1 MKNQNKTNQNKK
13 LKLERQTIREI
24 KPSDLE
30 QNVVGGAE
38 NNEHENDRTEPC

>member
-1 MKNQNKTNQNKK
+1 MKNQSKTNEKKK

-30 QNVVGGAE
+30 QNVVGGAV
-38 NNEHENDRTEPC
+38 NADRLVDRTEPC

>member
-1 MKNQNKTNQNKK
+1 MKNQSKTNEKKK

-30 QNVVGGAE
+30 QNVVGGALNDQLE
-38 NNEHENDRTEPC
+38 PDRTEPC